1 MHMTSHMKRL
11 SGWHLGGP
19 QARGFVPVMLKHV
32 ASLYVDVCTD
42 LEALRSL

>member
-11 SGWHLGGP
+11 SGWCLGGP
-19 QARGFVPVMLKHV
+19 QACGFVPVVLKRV
-32 ASLYVDVCTD
+32 SSLYMDVFTD